1 MLCSL
6 NSSIAC
12 NPWESFLS
20 FRKSLL
26 FFSCPFLVA
35 DAMCVF
41 RQGVSFVV
49 SSVCPLLL
57 KVCFRFTCS
66 PFSFFLLV
74 VVGLSS
80 HLSMVCNMATPF

>member
-1 MLCSL
+1 MLCCL

-12 NPWESFLS
+12 NPWESFLC

-26 FFSCPFLVA
+26 FFSSPCLVA

-41 RQGVSFVV
+41 KEGVSFVV

-57 KVCFRFTCS
+57 KVCFPFTCS
-66 PFSFFLLV
+66 SFSFLIRV